1 MSSKPLRILLIDD
14 SAEFRRLVGGALE
27 ASGLTVVEA
36 VEGYEALWRVRAEGV
51 FDLILADIHM
61 PNLDG
66 ITFIREVRK
75 LPEYAEVP
83 IVVVTSDG
91 TRERRQEGKLAGATA
106 WVLKPPDLP
115 ALVSSVHAALLRII
129 KVKDPST
136 PAAKPQQPLA
146 SLEPPPAVRSQ
157 RSRAPVRSSLPT
169 ARSQAPSGSS
179 RAPVISEPGPL
190 SQRVA
195 SLLMEPPPRSK
206 EPEPGEQE

>member
-14 SAEFRRLVGGALE
+14 SAAFRRQVGGALE
-27 ASGLTVVEA
+27 ASGLVVVEA

-75 LPEYAEVP
+75 LAEYAEVP
-83 IVVVTSDG
+83 IVVLTSDG
-91 TRERRQEGKLAGATA
+91 SSERRQEGKLAGATA
-106 WVLKPPDLP
+106 WVLKPPNLP
-115 ALVSSVHAALLRII
+115 ALVNSVHAALLRII

-136 PAAKPQQPLA
+136 PAARSQQPLA
-146 SLEPPPAVRSQ
+146 SLEPPPALRAQRAKVPARSSFPAG
-157 RSRAPVRSSLPT
+157 RSGGSSVPLRAPIL
-169 ARSQAPSGSS
+169 
-179 RAPVISEPGPL
+179 SESGPL

-195 SLLMEPPPRSK
+195 SLLVEPPPRSK
-206 EPEPGEQE
+206 EPEPGEDE